1 MVPKLR
7 QICVKLPQTA
17 IRRSP
22 NAEAGPLP
30 PDTAENCHVPGP
42 QDAPN
47 LRLILAAGG
56 PAPPGATKQAKTS
69 ARADKRQVK
78 LAKTPAKATERRL

>member
-1 MVPKLR
+1 MIPKLR
-7 QICVKLPQTA
+7 KIYVKLPQTA

-22 NAEAGPLP
+22 NAEAGPIP
-30 PDTAENCHVPGP
+30 PDANENCHVPGSRG
-42 QDAPN
+42 APN